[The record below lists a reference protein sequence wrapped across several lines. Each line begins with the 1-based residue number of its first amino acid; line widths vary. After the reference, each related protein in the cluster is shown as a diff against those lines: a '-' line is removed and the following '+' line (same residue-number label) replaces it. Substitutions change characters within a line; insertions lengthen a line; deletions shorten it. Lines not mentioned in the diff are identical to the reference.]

1 MTKKQT
7 KEQNKMTTYRATM
20 IAEGV
25 EEPKNEEE
33 YIQAWQCLVST
44 GAVWKLQGWFQR
56 TAMALIA
63 EGIIH
68 HPISKNDD

>member
-7 KEQNKMTTYRATM
+7 KEQTKMTTYRATM

-33 YIQAWQCLVST
+33 YIQAWQHLIST
-44 GAVWKLQGWFQR
+44 GVVWNLQGWFQR
-56 TAMALIA
+56 TATALIA
-63 EGIIH
+63 EGICTM
-68 HPISKNDD
+68 KTTD

>member
-7 KEQNKMTTYRATM
+7 KEQTKMTTYRATM

-33 YIQAWQCLVST
+33 YIQAWQHLIDT
-44 GAVWKLQGWFQR
+44 GVVWNLQGWFGR
-56 TAMALIA
+56 TATALIA
-63 EGIIH
+63 EGICTM
-68 HPISKNDD
+68 KTTD

>member
-33 YIQAWQCLVST
+33 YIQAWQCLIDSGV
-44 GAVWKLQGWFQR
+44 VWKLQGWFGR
-56 TAMALIA
+56 CATALIA
-63 EGIIH
+63 EGICTM
-68 HPISKNDD
+68 KTTD

>member
-7 KEQNKMTTYRATM
+7 KEQTKMTTYRATM

-33 YIQAWQCLVST
+33 YIQAWQHLIDT
-44 GAVWKLQGWFQR
+44 GVVWNLQGWFGR
-56 TAMALIA
+56 CATALIA
-63 EGIIH
+63 EGICTM
-68 HPISKNDD
+68 KTTD

>member
-33 YIQAWQCLVST
+33 YIQAWQHLIDSGV
-44 GAVWKLQGWFQR
+44 VWNLQGWFGR
-56 TAMALIA
+56 TATALIA
-63 EGIIH
+63 EGICTM
-68 HPISKNDD
+68 KTTD